1 MPLCRQHKGTLQE
14 VLAQSGQGKM
24 YFLEICI
31 KMSSFLKMIS
41 LKRMSFS
48 YVINK
53 HQIWEEK
60 FWVSIL
66 VLLLALFGHFPHL
79 YYKGWTR

>member
-1 MPLCRQHKGTLQE
+1 
-14 VLAQSGQGKM
+14 
-24 YFLEICI
+24 
-31 KMSSFLKMIS
+31 MIS

-66 VLLLALFGHFPHL
+66 VLLLALFGHFSPSIL
-79 YYKGWTR
+79 QGLDQMICDTQTPTLNSWDSNVSFTYLLF